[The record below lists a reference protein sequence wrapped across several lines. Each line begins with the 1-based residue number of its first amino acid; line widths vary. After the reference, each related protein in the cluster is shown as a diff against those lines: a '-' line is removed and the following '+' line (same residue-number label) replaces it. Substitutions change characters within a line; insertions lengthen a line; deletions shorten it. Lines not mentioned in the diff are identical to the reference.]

1 MGYKQLFNPIIFN
14 MKFSSLLLTLLV
26 FLSCFAILIHAEQDN
41 NVPRGV
47 AKSEALLYEKKGS
60 EWTCLDGSA
69 TIPYE
74 SINDDYCDCTSA
86 CPNGRFYCTNVGY
99 IPAYVS
105 SKRVND
111 GVCEPEC
118 CDGSDEYDGKIICLN
133 TCKELANIRV
143 EGARIRQEY
152 IQYGIT
158 TRQEQEA
165 SLGRLKIL
173 LDAAKIKVS
182 EREAV
187 LKRAQEMEKI
197 ESKATVNGRLKE
209 CRENIRKLQ
218 ERNEVLH
225 ERIDTLLS
233 ILEEMKNDHN
243 QNYNDVA
250 VETAIIKYNEFVEL
264 YGIETDQEVEIY
276 EDEIEEENKVPEIQT
291 KLSLS
296 ERVTEAF
303 VDLYDDVLE
312 AFGLSEYTIGKS
324 ERQFSRPSGDG
335 KSKEVTV
342 AYDALNEAKEE
353 IINIENETKGVNEK
367 LARDYGPQQEFAKL
381 DETCINH
388 VDGQYTYT
396 VCLYGKITQKS
407 SQDYRST
414 HLGNFEK
421 WIGSESKD
429 DPKYYTAQLYD
440 HGARCWNG
448 PDRSI
453 KIYFECGI
461 ENKIL
466 AVSEPE
472 NCEYVMNMTTPSV
485 CSEKFE
491 KNKNDESIHD
501 EL

>member
-1 MGYKQLFNPIIFN
+1 MT
-14 MKFSSLLLTLLV
+14 FSPLLLTLVVVL
-26 FLSCFAILIHAEQDN
+26 
-41 NVPRGV
+41 
-47 AKSEALLYEKKGS
+47 KALLYEKKGS

-74 SINDDYCDCTSA
+74 AINDDYCDCTSA

-99 IPAYVS
+99 FPAYIS
-105 SKRVND
+105 SERVND

-118 CDGSDEYDGKIICLN
+118 CDGSDEYDGKIVCPN
-133 TCKELANIRV
+133 NCKELGDEHRRHIQELANIKI

-158 TRQEQEA
+158 KKQEREA
-165 SLGRLKIL
+165 SLERLKIEL
-173 LDAAKIKVS
+173 ESAKVKVS

-187 LKRAQEMEKI
+187 LKRAQEMEKL
-197 ESKATVNGRLKE
+197 ESKAKGNGRLKE
-209 CRENIRKLQ
+209 CREKLRTLQ
-218 ERNEVLH
+218 ERNEELR
-225 ERIDTLLS
+225 ERIDTLLK

-250 VETAIIKYNEFVEL
+250 VENAIKRYNEFIEVEL
-264 YGIETDQEVEIY
+264 DQEEEIY
-276 EDEIEEENKVPEIQT
+276 EDEIEEENQVPEIQT

-296 ERVTEAF
+296 ERVAEAF
-303 VDLYDDVLE
+303 LDLYDDVLE

-342 AYDALNEAKEE
+342 ANDALNEAKEAKSS
-353 IINIENETKGVNEK
+353 IENEIEDINEK
-367 LARDYGPQQEFAKL
+367 LARDYGPQQEFTKL
-381 DETCINH
+381 EETC
-388 VDGQYTYT
+388 VSYAEGQYTYT
-396 VCLYGKITQKS
+396 VCLFDKATQKS
-407 SQDYRST
+407 AQYKYT
-414 HLGNFEK
+414 HIGNFAK
-421 WIGSESKD
+421 WIGSESRD

-448 PDRSI
+448 QDRSV
-453 KIYFECGI
+453 KVYFECGI

-466 AVSEPE
+466 SFSEPE
-472 NCEYVMNMTTPSV
+472 DCQYLMNMSTPSV
-485 CSEKFE
+485 CYENFE
-491 KNKNDESIHD
+491 KNKDDESVHD